1 MNSLSA
7 FLPESCIHD
16 DLVTRLAYT
25 RDASMYRLIPEA
37 VVRPKDEQE
46 VRSLLEY
53 GRSSSTPIT
62 FRTAGTS
69 LSGQSI
75 TTGII
80 AEVLYDWQKFKILEN
95 GDAIWCQP
103 GVNGAVAN
111 KILAPY
117 QRRIGPDPAS
127 INAARIGGI
136 VSNNSSGMVCGT
148 EFNAYHTLKDVEF
161 ILPNGNGYD
170 TSKPGERENFLQ
182 NEPDLA
188 RDY

>member
-1 MNSLSA
+1 MNPLSA

-16 DLVTRLAYT
+16 DLITRLAYT

-80 AEVLYDWQKFKILEN
+80 AEVL
-95 GDAIWCQP
+95 
-103 GVNGAVAN
+103 
-111 KILAPY
+111 
-117 QRRIGPDPAS
+117 
-127 INAARIGGI
+127 
-136 VSNNSSGMVCGT
+136 
-148 EFNAYHTLKDVEF
+148 
-161 ILPNGNGYD
+161 
-170 TSKPGERENFLQ
+170 
-182 NEPDLA
+182 
-188 RDY
+188 